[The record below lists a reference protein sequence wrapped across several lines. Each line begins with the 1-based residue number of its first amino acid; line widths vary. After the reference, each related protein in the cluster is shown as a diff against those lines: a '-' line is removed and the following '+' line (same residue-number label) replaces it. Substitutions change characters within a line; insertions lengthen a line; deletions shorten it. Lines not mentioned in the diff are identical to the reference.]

1 MCDKKA
7 GLLLL
12 LPRFQQF
19 RLELCSGL
27 GIKRSTGWTS
37 GVNLAEMIEAIMTD
51 SKKLLPCSA
60 VFGGEFGYND
70 VACGALC
77 RLGKNGVEEITLP
90 LNNGQKA
97 EMDAAVAC
105 QVSAPSGAK
114 MMPRKPPMAAS
125 SE

>member
-1 MCDKKA
+1 MTYDGQPLTLTAEETETVICLTKEWFKE
-7 GLLLL
+7 
-12 LPRFQQF
+12 F
-19 RLELCSGL
+19 SGL

-97 EMDAAVAC
+97 EMDAAVAKIKE
-105 QVSAPSGAK
+105 QISWTNL
-114 MMPRKPPMAAS
+114 
-125 SE
+125 